1 MSNEN
6 EKQWWKT
13 PRYLSLII
21 GILAIVVTI
30 ILAIWQYSLLPPDFS
45 ISINPMQGAVQQGG
59 VITTAITINGVHGY
73 KQQVSLSDAVQLSG
87 VSVAFSQSYSTP
99 PYTSTVT
106 IKVDSGVSTGV
117 YQIKIRGKGGDGKEQ
132 WCEYILTVNPTPVMP
147 TPTPTITPI
156 PVITSS
162 IIDTM
167 DSTSGWKRYNGTGTE
182 SSINFTSVSGRTGNA
197 IAISYDMEEG
207 GYVSIIREITPE
219 ILSGKEGIKFYYKGS
234 GKPSTL
240 ALILVYGDPEYT
252 SFGVEWYSATVR
264 DDWESIEVPY
274 TYFDCWWPEDNC
286 LHYGNKLDLKNVR
299 AISFAIMNNYEAGDI
314 HGSGR
319 VIIDDVQGITS

>member
-6 EKQWWKT
+6 EKPWWKI

-21 GILAIVVTI
+21 SILAIVVVI

-73 KQQVSLSDAVQLSG
+73 KQQVRLSYTVQFSG
-87 VSVAFSQSYSTP
+87 VSVAFSPSHSTP

-117 YQIKIRGKGGDGKEQ
+117 YPITIRGKGGDGKEQ
-132 WCEYILTVNPTPVMP
+132 WCEYSLTVNPTPAMP

-162 IIDTM
+162 IIDPM
-167 DSTSGWKRYNGTGTE
+167 DNTSGWTPYIDDDTE
-182 SSINFTSVSGRTGNA
+182 SSINIESIQGRTGNA
-197 IAISYDMEEG
+197 IAISYDLKEK
-207 GYVSIIREITPE
+207 GYVSIQKEIKPE
-219 ILSGKEGIKFYYKGS
+219 ILSGKEGIRFFYKGS
-234 GKPSTL
+234 GRPNTL
-240 ALILVYGDPEYT
+240 AVELAYSDPNFT
-252 SFGVEWYSATVR
+252 CFGVGWNSSTVI
-264 DDWESIEVPY
+264 DDWVSIEAPY
-274 TYFDCWWPEDNC
+274 TNFTCWWPNESC
-286 LHYGNKLDLKNVR
+286 LHYGDKVDLEYVR
-299 AISFAIMNNYEAGDI
+299 TISFAIMNDPGAGDRY
-314 HGSGR
+314 GSGR